1 LATRRH
7 KRHSSAGD
15 GEASIAEQILN
26 GLIDNIKGKVTD
38 GLYGWILNA
47 IGLGSGSD
55 PVIQKLDEI
64 ETTLNDIET
73 KIDALKTELE
83 EVEKEIVLAVEW
95 NTQTTAIVDS
105 VTRIDS
111 RFSALFAL
119 QADDKDSAAT
129 LQSDILDQNSG
140 VTPDLAIMNGFIQ
153 DGENGANPGQP
164 GLLNMFISANIQQ
177 AMVNFQRGNV
187 GANTPLAVAAKNITD
202 YFVFLIGVQLK
213 GAVLLVNAYTGE
225 SETDQSQAA
234 LSTYQSNI
242 AEQAAIY
249 RAGMELL
256 TVTYCY
262 DQTLLGLF
270 SGPNWDTSPL
280 LLADATFCSVIAKD
294 ELVLRVWGGQGLG
307 TFPFDTG
314 TFIND
319 SRSGPTL
326 SLTGGSSPIGSVTPT
341 GDYTLFPSSNSSQWS
356 MYRFRFPQ
364 PGTGTFQISPGV
376 PDMPFFDCW
385 VDPKGRFGKYVS
397 TNPSLQV
404 PSGITAASLAVNFTG
419 R

>member
-1 LATRRH
+1 MATRRH

>member
-1 LATRRH
+1 LATRH
-7 KRHSSAGD
+7 PKRHSPPGD
-15 GEASIAEQILN
+15 DEASIAEQILT

-47 IGLGSGSD
+47 IGLGGGSD

-64 ETTLNDIET
+64 ETTLNDIEK

-83 EVEKEIVLAVEW
+83 EVEKEIILAVEW

-119 QADDKDSAAT
+119 QPDDKESAAT
-129 LQSDILDQNSG
+129 LQTDILDENSG
-140 VTPDLAIMNGFIQ
+140 VTPDLAIINGFVQ
-153 DGENGANPGQP
+153 DGENGANPGQA
-164 GLLNMFISANIQQ
+164 GLLNMFINANIQE

-187 GANTPLAVAAKNITD
+187 GPNTPLAVAAKNITD

-270 SGPNWDTSPL
+270 SGPQWDTSPL

-294 ELVLRVWGGQGLG
+294 ELVLRIWGGQGLG
-307 TFPFDTG
+307 AFPFDTG
-314 TFIND
+314 TFISD
-319 SRSGPTL
+319 GQSGPTL

-341 GDYTLFPSSNSSQWS
+341 GDYTLFPASNSSQWS

-385 VDPKGRFGKYVS
+385 VNPKGRFGKYVS

-404 PSGITAASLAVNFTG
+404 PSGTTAASLAVNFTG

>member
-1 LATRRH
+1 MATRRH

-385 VDPKGRFGKYVS
+385 VNPNGRFGKYVS

>member
-1 LATRRH
+1 MATRHH
-7 KRHSSAGD
+7 KRHASAGD
-15 GEASIAEQILN
+15 DEASIAQQILN

-38 GLYGWILNA
+38 NLYGWILNA
-47 IGLGSGSD
+47 IGLGGGSD
-55 PVIQKLDEI
+55 PVIEKLAEI
-64 ETTLNDIET
+64 ESTLNDIET
-73 KIDALKTELE
+73 KIDALKLELA
-83 EVEKEIVLAVEW
+83 EVEKEIILALEW
-95 NTQTTAIVDS
+95 NTQTTALVDP

-129 LQSDILDQNSG
+129 LQTDILDQNSG
-140 VTPDLAIMNGFIQ
+140 VTPDLAIINGFVQ

-164 GLLNMFISANIQQ
+164 GLLNMFINANIQQ

-187 GANTPLAVAAKNITD
+187 GAKTPLAVAAKNITD

-213 GAVLLVNAYTGE
+213 GAVLLVNAYTGA
-225 SETDQSQAA
+225 SELDQSQTA
-234 LSTYQSNI
+234 LSNYQSNI
-242 AEQAAIY
+242 AAQAAIY
-249 RAGMELL
+249 RAGIELL

-270 SGPNWDTSPL
+270 SGPNWATSPL

-294 ELVLRVWGGQGLG
+294 ELVLRVWGGQGTG

-314 TFIND
+314 TFISD

-326 SLTGGSSPIGSVTPT
+326 SLTGGSSPVGSATPT
-341 GDYTLFPSSNSSQWS
+341 GDYMLFPASNNAQWS

-364 PGTGTFQISPGV
+364 PGTGTFQITPGV

-404 PSGITAASLAVNFTG
+404 PSGTTAASLAVNFTG